1 MIYQSSRHD
10 PPPAQRI
17 GFMQGRLTPVR
28 NGVIQEFPRTNWEN
42 EFRIGAELG
51 FTLMEWT
58 LDQDGI
64 EGNPLMTEPGRT
76 RITALMNE
84 TGIAVPSLTGDCFM
98 QAPFWK
104 AVGARRSELETLFL
118 RICDACT
125 RIGLG
130 LIVVPLVDNGRLE
143 NAAQQDALVKFLK
156 AHAERFRTQN
166 IRVVFESDFEPE
178 PLRDFIAPLD
188 PVVFGINYDIG
199 NSAALGYN
207 ATAEFAAYSGRILNV
222 HIKDRVL
229 GGTTVP
235 YGQGNADF
243 EQVFR
248 LIAASGY
255 DGNLILQG
263 ARAPDGNDAGQL
275 TRYKQ
280 QTENWLNA
288 HEAGA

>member
-1 MIYQSSRHD
+1 
-10 PPPAQRI
+10 
-17 GFMQGRLTPVR
+17 MQGRLTPVR
-28 NGVIQEFPRTNWEN
+28 KGVIQEFPRANWEN

-51 FTLMEWT
+51 FTLIEWT
-58 LDQDGI
+58 LDQDGM
-64 EGNPLMTEPGRT
+64 EENPLMTEVGRA

-84 TGIAVPSLTGDCFM
+84 AGIAVPSLTGDCFM

-104 AVGARRSELETLFL
+104 ADGAWRSELEALFL

-143 NAAQQDALVKFLK
+143 NAAQHDALVSFLG
-156 AHAERFRTQN
+156 AHVERFRNQG

-188 PVVFGINYDIG
+188 SDVFGINYDIG
-199 NSAALGYN
+199 NSAALGYD
-207 ATAEFAAYSGRILNV
+207 AKSEFAAYAGRILNV

-243 EQVFR
+243 EQAFR
-248 LIAASGY
+248 LIAASRY
-255 DGNLILQG
+255 DGNFILQG
-263 ARAPDGNDAGQL
+263 ARAPDGDDAGQL
-275 TRYKQ
+275 ARYKQ
-280 QTENWLNA
+280 QTENWLSI
-288 HEAGA
+288 HEVGA